1 MSGNMYESALG
12 KTRRSLLGRLAGLW
26 SSAQLT
32 EEQWEEL
39 ETTLIQAD
47 VGLAV
52 ATSVIEKLRASR
64 IRDEVAAREALRE
77 ALLSLLRE
85 PAPPNLSGRQLSVV
99 LIVGVNGSG
108 KTTTIGKLA
117 HRFVN
122 LQRRRVLLAA
132 ADTFRAA
139 AIEQLQLWGERVGA
153 PVIAQQPGADP
164 AAVVFDAGDAARA
177 GNYDLL
183 LIDTAGRLHTN
194 ANLMAQLAKL
204 RQVTK
209 RIAPDAPHET
219 WLVLDGTTGQ
229 NAIQQARQFQE
240 QLAVSGVIVS
250 KLDSSAKG
258 GVVFSVCEDL
268 QLPVHYVGLGERL
281 EDLALFSPGA
291 FVDSLIAAS

>member
-1 MSGNMYESALG
+1 MYKSALG

-39 ETTLIQAD
+39 EATLIQAD

-52 ATSVIEKLRASR
+52 ATSIIEKMRASG
-64 IRDEVAAREALRE
+64 IRDEAAARETLRE

-85 PAPPNLSGRQLSVV
+85 PAPPNLSGRPLSVV

-117 HRFVN
+117 HRFGN

-139 AIEQLQLWGERVGA
+139 AIEQLQVWGERVGA

-204 RQVTK
+204 RQVTT
-209 RIAPDAPHET
+209 RIAPGAPHET

-258 GVVFSVCEDL
+258 GMIFSVFEDL
-268 QLPVHYVGLGERL
+268 LLPVHYVGLGERL
-281 EDLALFSPGA
+281 EDLALFSPGS

>member
-1 MSGNMYESALG
+1 M
-12 KTRRSLLGRLAGLW
+12 
-26 SSAQLT
+26 
-32 EEQWEEL
+32 
-39 ETTLIQAD
+39 
-47 VGLAV
+47 
-52 ATSVIEKLRASR
+52 
-64 IRDEVAAREALRE
+64 
-77 ALLSLLRE
+77 
-85 PAPPNLSGRQLSVV
+85 

>member
-1 MSGNMYESALG
+1 MYKSALG

-39 ETTLIQAD
+39 EATLIQAD

-52 ATSVIEKLRASR
+52 ATSIIEKMRASG
-64 IRDEVAAREALRE
+64 IRDEAAAREALRE

-85 PAPPNLSGRQLSVV
+85 PAPPNLSGRPLSVV

-117 HRFVN
+117 YRFGN

-204 RQVTK
+204 REVTT
-209 RIAPDAPHET
+209 RIAPGAPHET

-258 GVVFSVCEDL
+258 GMIFSVCEDL
-268 QLPVHYVGLGERL
+268 RLPVHYVGLGERL
-281 EDLALFSPGA
+281 EDLALFSPGV

>member
-1 MSGNMYESALG
+1 MYKSALG

-39 ETTLIQAD
+39 EAILIQAD

-52 ATSVIEKLRASR
+52 TTSIIEKMRASR
-64 IRDEVAAREALRE
+64 IRDEAAAREALRE

-85 PAPPNLSGRQLSVV
+85 PAPPNLSGRPLSVV

-117 HRFVN
+117 HRFGN

-204 RQVTK
+204 REVTT
-209 RIAPDAPHET
+209 RIAPGAPHET

-258 GVVFSVCEDL
+258 GMIFSVCEDL
-268 QLPVHYVGLGERL
+268 RLPVHYVGLGERL
-281 EDLALFSPGA
+281 EDLALFSPGS

>member
-1 MSGNMYESALG
+1 MYKSALG

-32 EEQWEEL
+32 EEQWGEL
-39 ETTLIQAD
+39 EATLIQAD

-52 ATSVIEKLRASR
+52 ATSIIEKMRASR
-64 IRDEVAAREALRE
+64 IRDEAPAREALRE

-85 PAPPNLSGRQLSVV
+85 PAPPNLSGRPLSVV

-117 HRFVN
+117 HRFGN

-204 RQVTK
+204 REVTT
-209 RIAPDAPHET
+209 RIVPGAPHET

-258 GVVFSVCEDL
+258 GMIFSVCEDL
-268 QLPVHYVGLGERL
+268 RLPVHYVGLGERL
-281 EDLALFSPGA
+281 EDLALFSPGV

>member
-1 MSGNMYESALG
+1 MYKSALG

-26 SSAQLT
+26 SGAQLT

-39 ETTLIQAD
+39 EATLIQAD

-52 ATSVIEKLRASR
+52 TTSIIEKMRASR
-64 IRDEVAAREALRE
+64 IRDEAAAREALRE

-85 PAPPNLSGRQLSVV
+85 PVPPNLSGRPLSVV

-117 HRFVN
+117 HRFGN

-204 RQVTK
+204 RQVTT
-209 RIAPDAPHET
+209 RIAPGAPHET

-258 GVVFSVCEDL
+258 GMIFSVCEDL
-268 QLPVHYVGLGERL
+268 RLPVHYVGLGERL
-281 EDLALFSPGA
+281 EDLALFSPGS

>member
-1 MSGNMYESALG
+1 MYKSALG

-39 ETTLIQAD
+39 EATLIQAD

-52 ATSVIEKLRASR
+52 ATSIIEKMRASR
-64 IRDEVAAREALRE
+64 IRDEAAAREALRE

-85 PAPPNLSGRQLSVV
+85 PAPPNLSGRPLSVV

-117 HRFVN
+117 HRFGN

-139 AIEQLQLWGERVGA
+139 AIKQLQLWGERVGA

-194 ANLMAQLAKL
+194 ANLMAQLEKL
-204 RQVTK
+204 RQVTT
-209 RIAPDAPHET
+209 RIAPGAPHET
-219 WLVLDGTTGQ
+219 WLILDGTTGQ

-258 GVVFSVCEDL
+258 GMIFSVCEDL
-268 QLPVHYVGLGERL
+268 RLPVHYVGLGERL

>member
-1 MSGNMYESALG
+1 MYKSALG
-12 KTRRSLLGRLAGLW
+12 KTRRSLLGRLTGLW

-39 ETTLIQAD
+39 EATLIQAD

-52 ATSVIEKLRASR
+52 ATSIIEKMRASG
-64 IRDEVAAREALRE
+64 IRDEAAAREALRE

-85 PAPPNLSGRQLSVV
+85 PAPPNLSGRPLSVV

-117 HRFVN
+117 HRFGN

-204 RQVTK
+204 RQVTT
-209 RIAPDAPHET
+209 RIAPGAPHET

-258 GVVFSVCEDL
+258 GMIFSVCEDL
-268 QLPVHYVGLGERL
+268 RLPVHYVGLGERL
-281 EDLALFSPGA
+281 EDLALFSPGS